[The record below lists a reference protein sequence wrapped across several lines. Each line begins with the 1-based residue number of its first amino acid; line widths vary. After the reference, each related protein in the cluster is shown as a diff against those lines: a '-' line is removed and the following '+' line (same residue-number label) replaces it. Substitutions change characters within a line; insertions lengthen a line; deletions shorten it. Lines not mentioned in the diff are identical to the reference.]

1 MVDIAA
7 RSTQQ
12 TKKSGEVGGGKCIFD
27 LFKAPSFLE
36 EEGGTGTQKS
46 WEAKHQRF

>member
-12 TKKSGEVGGGKCIFD
+12 TKKSGEGGGKCIFD

-46 WEAKHQRF
+46 WETKHQTF